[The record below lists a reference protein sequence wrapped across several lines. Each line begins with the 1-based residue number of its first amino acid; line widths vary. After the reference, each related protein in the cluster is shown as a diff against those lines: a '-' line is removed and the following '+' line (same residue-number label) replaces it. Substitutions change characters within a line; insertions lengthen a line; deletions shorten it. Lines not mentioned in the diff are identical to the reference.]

1 MRSKDS
7 KFPSP
12 TNLTLDRLREGGNR
26 EAPNN
31 IIPTVKINNSID
43 HQLLFIAVCLTA
55 FGLVMVYSNG
65 NLSRFYW
72 QVFACLLGGAGMW
85 VVSLIPFQIYQKYA
99 YHLLIGTIIALILV
113 FTPLGYRVGS
123 AERKFYR
130 WIQISGVHF
139 QPAELA
145 KLGLVIYT
153 ARFLVA
159 KRQHIHSLRRG
170 VFPSILVLAIVF
182 TLLYIQPDFGSAV
195 LISAVVLG
203 LLFIGGARLTQILL
217 VMGSA
222 GVLIYGWVQD
232 DTYKMQRITEYLRS
246 LKSPFDT
253 HYQVEQ
259 SLNAIASGGLFGTG
273 IGNSVHKLGRLPHAD
288 TDFVF
293 AVVAEELGLFGAMG
307 LVFLYIL
314 LVWRGIQIVL
324 QVSSSQGE
332 HKESAP
338 TQSTNV
344 VGETKFASLVAF
356 GITAQIGLQAF
367 INIGVA
373 LGALPTKGITLPFI
387 SYGGSSLLMS
397 LISIGIL
404 LNISRFRQTGLFD
417 RTGYTH

>member
-7 KFPSP
+7 KFPSLI
-12 TNLTLDRLREGGNR
+12 NLTFNRLRER
-26 EAPNN
+26 EDWEASSNT
-31 IIPTVKINNSID
+31 IPTVKTNNSID
-43 HQLLFIAVCLTA
+43 QQLLFVAVCLTA
-55 FGLVMVYSNG
+55 FGLVMLYSNG
-65 NLSRFYW
+65 NLSRFYR
-72 QVFACLLGGAGMW
+72 QAFACLLGCASMW
-85 VVSLIPFQIYQKYA
+85 IVSLIPFQIYQKYA
-99 YHLLIGTIIALILV
+99 YHLLISTIIALILV
-113 FTPLGYRVGS
+113 FTPLGDPAGS
-123 AERKFYR
+123 TERKFYR
-130 WIQISGVHF
+130 WIQISGVGF
-139 QPAELA
+139 QPVELA

-182 TLLYIQPDFGSAV
+182 VLLYIQPDFGSAV

-232 DTYKMQRITEYLRS
+232 DTYKMQRITDYLRS

-273 IGNSVHKLGRLPHAD
+273 IGNSIHKLGRLPYAD

-293 AVVAEELGLFGAMG
+293 AVVAEELGLVGAMG
-307 LVFLYIL
+307 LIALYIL
-314 LVWRGIQIVL
+314 LVWRGIQIAL
-324 QVSSSQGE
+324 QVSGSQGS
-332 HKESAP
+332 HKESV
-338 TQSTNV
+338 STSSINV
-344 VGETKFASLVAF
+344 DGETKFASLVAF

-404 LNISRFRQTGLFD
+404 LNISRFRQTGLFV